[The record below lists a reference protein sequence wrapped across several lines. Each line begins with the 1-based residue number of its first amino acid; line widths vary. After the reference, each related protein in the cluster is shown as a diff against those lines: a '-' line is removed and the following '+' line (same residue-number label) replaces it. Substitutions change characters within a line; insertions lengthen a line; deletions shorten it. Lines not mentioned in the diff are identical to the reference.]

1 MHYFILTTHFIDLCE
16 RFDNHKNINNFYMN
30 ASLNDDKMNYTYKI
44 KSGISKIKGGIQV
57 LRELGYPEDIIK
69 ESSYILE
76 NL

>member
-1 MHYFILTTHFIDLCE
+1 
-16 RFDNHKNINNFYMN
+16 
-30 ASLNDDKMNYTYKI
+30 MNYTYKI

-57 LRELGYPEDIIK
+57 LRELGYPEEIIK